1 MLELQV
7 LADSSHLFDLSVA
20 HQSRKT
26 ENWILSILI
35 IIDISQ
41 LEWLLSAQAV

>member
-20 HQSRKT
+20 LRPG
-26 ENWILSILI
+26 
-35 IIDISQ
+35 
-41 LEWLLSAQAV
+41 LESGTHGLTVNVTY